1 MSKFGS
7 RIPRGCLVFV
17 VIGVIIVAWGS
28 AMFIGAYRTYTSAL
42 FAEPAA
48 KSTRQFLMLVG
59 SGNLPSAQAMTTD
72 AITLEQL
79 TDTNEQIQAWGG
91 IKGDIG
97 DKLGWSVEDMEK
109 VSISL
114 EVDFVKT
121 TRVLWCDWVKV
132 DDTFRLTRYEFKD
145 PPTTQPTKSK

>member
-1 MSKFGS
+1 MGKFGLQ
-7 RIPRGCLVFV
+7 IPRGCLFFI
-17 VIGVIIVAWGS
+17 VIGVVVVAWGS

-59 SGNLPSAQAMTTD
+59 SGNLTSAQAMTTD
-72 AITLEQL
+72 AITLDQL
-79 TDTNEQIQAWGG
+79 TDTNEQIEAWGG

-109 VSISL
+109 ISISM
-114 EVDFVKT
+114 EVEFVKT
-121 TRVLWCDWVKV
+121 TRVLWCDWVMA
-132 DDTFRLTRYEFKD
+132 DGSPRLARYEFKD
-145 PPTTQPTKSK
+145 PPTTRPSE